1 MPIFTISFAA
11 YFNTILLDFWHL
23 KSALIITQIYKFL
36 LCFGIAFFKF
46 GVMYT
51 DWVGKYLIYEYH
63 SKVREYYPSRNII
76 NSQINLLEK

>member
-1 MPIFTISFAA
+1 
-11 YFNTILLDFWHL
+11 
-23 KSALIITQIYKFL
+23 
-36 LCFGIAFFKF
+36 
-46 GVMYT
+46 MYT